1 MTKLQ
6 AKALLNLSL
15 SAAGLVRYG
24 SGGNDNE

>member
-6 AKALLNLSL
+6 GIALLNLSL
-15 SAAGLVRYG
+15 AVAVLVRYG